1 MKNISLL
8 EIDDVDRLIIDSLV
22 SNARITNAELAAK
35 AGIAQST
42 CIQRVRNLVNAGV
55 IEGFHAQV
63 NQSAL
68 GLGMQVLISVTLR
81 AGARA
86 QLNQF
91 METLKTVP
99 GVTQLFFL
107 GGSEDFIIHLA
118 AKDSNAV
125 RDFVLDNLSANPA
138 VANTRTNMIFEH
150 VRV

>member
-8 EIDDVDRLIIDSLV
+8 EIDDVDRLIIDALV
-22 SNARITNAELAAK
+22 SNARITNAELSAK

-63 NQSAL
+63 NHSAL

-91 METLKTVP
+91 METLKKVP

-138 VANTRTNMIFEH
+138 VANTRTNMIFDH